1 MAGVLIKC
9 HAKVNLALAV
19 LGLDESAGMHR
30 IDSIAVKISLA
41 DRLSLECCGGGFTT
55 EYSFAPG
62 VREERIDLLANT
74 ITRAHGAVQEV
85 LGVTLPPLT
94 VRVEK
99 HIPVGGGL
107 GGGSTDAAG
116 FIFGLKQ
123 LAVMGLLGGA
133 SRAVKRAGESEWHQA
148 AQAIGMD
155 THIFLSTHGIMRVQ
169 GFGEIIAPV
178 ELRGL
183 EKLCCAIVD
192 PGVSLSTREMYAKV
206 QASSGQS
213 HVDEFLREWRALAPA
228 KTRFPHRIHET
239 KECAAF
245 PTTPQKRLMG
255 ALAFAKNDFTEIA
268 RDASSEVAAALDKY
282 AGQFPLVAVTG
293 SGSCVLIV
301 GDAGNIRE
309 AGLAPYS
316 FLIEPVAPA

>member
-1 MAGVLIKC
+1 MAGLLIKC

-19 LGLDESAGMHR
+19 LGRDESAGMHY
-30 IDSIAVKISLA
+30 IDSIVAKISLA
-41 DRLSLECCGGGFTT
+41 DKLTLECCGDGFTT
-55 EYSFAPG
+55 EFTFAPG
-62 VREERIDLLANT
+62 VRSEHIDPLANT
-74 ITRAHGAVQEV
+74 ITRAHAAVEKV
-85 LGVTLPPLT
+85 LGITLPPLT

-107 GGGSTDAAG
+107 GGGSSDAAG

-123 LAVMGLLGGA
+123 LATMGLLGDAGK
-133 SRAVKRAGESEWHQA
+133 AVKKASESEWHQA

-155 THIFLSTHGIMRVQ
+155 THIFLSPHGVMRVQ
-169 GFGEIIAPV
+169 GFGEIITPV
-178 ELRGL
+178 ELPGL
-183 EKLCCAIVD
+183 EKFCCAVVD

-206 QASSGQS
+206 QAYSGQS
-213 HVDEFLREWRALAPA
+213 HVDDFMREWRALAPA
-228 KTRFPHRIHET
+228 KKRFPHRIHEP

-245 PTTPQKRLMG
+245 PTTPQKRLVG
-255 ALAFAKNDFTEIA
+255 ALQFAKNDFTDIA
-268 RDASSEVAAALDKY
+268 REASSEVAAALDKY
-282 AGQFPLVAVTG
+282 AEKFPLVAVTG

-316 FLIEPVAPA
+316 FLIEPAVPA

>member
-1 MAGVLIKC
+1 MAGILIKC

-19 LGLDESAGMHR
+19 LDRDESAGMHY
-30 IDSIAVKISLA
+30 IDSIAAKISLA

-55 EYSFAPG
+55 EFSFAPG
-62 VREERIDLLANT
+62 VREERIDPLANT
-74 ITRAHGAVQEV
+74 ITRAHAAVQDV

-107 GGGSTDAAG
+107 GGGSSDAAG

-123 LAVMGLLGGA
+123 LAAMGLLGDAG
-133 SRAVKRAGESEWHQA
+133 RAVKIAGDSEWSQA

-155 THIFLSTHGIMRVQ
+155 THIFLSPHGVMRVQ
-169 GFGEIIAPV
+169 GFGEIITPV
-178 ELRGL
+178 ELPGL
-183 EKLCCAIVD
+183 EKLCCAVIE

-206 QASSGQS
+206 QAYSGQS
-213 HVDEFLREWRALAPA
+213 HVDDFVREWRALAPA
-228 KTRFPHRIHET
+228 KTRFPHRIHEP

-255 ALAFAKNDFTEIA
+255 ALQFAKNDFTDIA
-268 RDASSEVAAALDKY
+268 RVASKEVAGALSNY
-282 AGQFPLVAVTG
+282 AGKFPLVAVTG

-309 AGLAPYS
+309 AGLTPYS
-316 FLIEPVAPA
+316 FLIEPAI